1 VGFGGIQEEFDVT
14 DNGRKRYAPVG
25 KVLVAGIG
33 VLGVFWLA
41 ASNPSSASDPP
52 EVRVVVVPAPPPPVS
67 AYDTLGPGETL
78 AEMLADNGLDGSA
91 IYELTEVVREVKN
104 PRSLRP
110 GVVARF
116 SGAPDSSPSSIFL
129 RVSPDSL
136 VHLARSDST
145 WASSVRTVP
154 LTTDTLHLAG
164 LIDSNLWSATL
175 SGEVEKLADGE
186 FQEYVYDMAD
196 NVFGW
201 KVDFTRDIRR
211 GDAFRVAIERE
222 RRPDGS
228 VRQSRFLAIEL
239 ANRGRAFQAIPF
251 TRPGGRKEYFDGEG
265 QALRGTFSRYPVSF
279 RVTSSFSTRRYHPIL
294 KVRRPHLGTDYG
306 APRGTPVEATAA
318 GTVTRAGTWG
328 GYGRMVEIRHAR
340 GISTRY
346 AHLSSISVRNGAF
359 VEQGQMIG
367 RVGSTGLSTSAHLH
381 YEFLQNGV
389 QRNPATIDLPSAP
402 ALEDEYMED
411 FGRIR
416 DQALEQL
423 DKVAL
428 PVLPEASRVESVVA
442 D

>member
-1 VGFGGIQEEFDVT
+1 MTEHEQ
-14 DNGRKRYAPVG
+14 KRYAPVG
-25 KVLVAGIG
+25 KVLAAVIS
-33 VLGVFWLA
+33 VLGILWLS
-41 ASNPSSASDPP
+41 ASNLTSASDPP
-52 EVRVVVVPAPPPPVS
+52 EIRRVVVPAPPPPVS
-67 AYDTLGPGETL
+67 VYDTLDAGETL
-78 AEMLADNGLDGSA
+78 AEMLADNGLDGIS
-91 IYELTEVVREVKN
+91 IHELTQVVREVKN

-116 SGAPDSSPSSIFL
+116 TGPPDSPPESVLL

-136 VHLARSDST
+136 LELELADST

-154 LTTDTLHLAG
+154 LTIDTLHLAG
-164 LIDSNLWSATL
+164 LIDSSLWFATL
-175 SGEVEKLADGE
+175 SGEVDKLGEGE

-228 VRQSRFLAIEL
+228 VRLSRFLAIEL
-239 ANRGRAFQAIPF
+239 ANRGRLFQAIPF
-251 TRPGGRKEYFDGEG
+251 TRPEGRKEYFDGEG
-265 QALRGTFSRYPVSF
+265 AALRGTFLRYPVDF
-279 RVTSSFSTRRYHPIL
+279 RITSSFSQRRYHPIL

-306 APRGTPVEATAA
+306 APRGTPVKATAA
-318 GTVTRAGTWG
+318 GTVRRAGTWG
-328 GYGRMVEIRHAR
+328 GYGRMVEVRHAR

-359 VEQGQMIG
+359 VDQGQMIG

-381 YEFLQNGV
+381 YEFLVNGS

-402 ALEDEYMED
+402 ALEAEYMED
-411 FGRIR
+411 FGKVR
-416 DQALEQL
+416 DQALAQL
-423 DKVAL
+423 DMVAL
-428 PVLPEASRVESVVA
+428 PVLPAEPRVESVVA